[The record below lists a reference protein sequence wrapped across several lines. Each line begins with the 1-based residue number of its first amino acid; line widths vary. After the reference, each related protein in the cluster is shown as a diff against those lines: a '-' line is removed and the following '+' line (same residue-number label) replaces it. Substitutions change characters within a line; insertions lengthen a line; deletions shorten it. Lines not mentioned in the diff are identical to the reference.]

1 MKLSRIFAAVIIAAA
16 SAFGANAQRAMNPIT
31 KAMMDVYQQ
40 QLLEDPKDYETY
52 FRRANEYYNHDQYL
66 RALSDVENAIR
77 YTPAT
82 DKDLLF
88 QEYSL
93 RGNIYY
99 MNGKY
104 AEALTDL
111 NKALELDPTSY
122 VTIYLI
128 ANTQYELGD
137 LQNARTTYRRL
148 QRINNRSAEAL
159 FGLARIAARENNLG
173 LANDL
178 SNEAV
183 DLAPSSADSY
193 VRRAAVRKL
202 MGSNQ
207 GAVEDLLVAISTDK
221 SNPLAIA
228 ELVSLSN
235 SDYTAVMNGLSAAIR
250 TAPNQP
256 IFLYLR
262 ATIAMAH
269 HRYQAALTDFQKII
283 DLNLYDY
290 AGLHDSMA
298 LCHLAL
304 CHYPEALQEANFA
317 IGSADDNS
325 PYYVTRSRIRRA
337 MGDDKLALESA
348 DMAVEQNNLN
358 NEALIQKAWCFT
370 DAGKKKDA
378 AALLGEV
385 VLNDDTNPYYLLTR
399 ATLLSAD
406 NQRQG
411 AQSVATDL
419 LDLPSPSATDVKSLH
434 GFALLLLDKPGE
446 GVAWI
451 EDVLAA
457 TPDND
462 GSLHYNAACFYA
474 HQGNLDR
481 AFECME
487 SALRNGY
494 ASLYDWKVNR
504 DGLINVEPLRADP
517 RFADLMS
524 KYDYLFL

>member
-1 MKLSRIFAAVIIAAA
+1 MKSSRLFAALMLLAA
-16 SAFGANAQRAMNPIT
+16 SAFTLSAQKAMNPIT

-77 YTPAT
+77 YTPVS

-99 MNGKY
+99 MNGKFTD
-104 AEALTDL
+104 ALNDL

-137 LQNARTTYRRL
+137 LQGAKATYRKL

-159 FGLARIAARENNLG
+159 FGLARVAARENNLG

-193 VRRAAVRKL
+193 VRRAAVRQL

-228 ELVSLSN
+228 ELVKISN
-235 SDYTAVMNGLSAAIR
+235 TDYTAVMNGLSSAIR
-250 TAPNQP
+250 TAPNVP

-269 HRYQAALTDFQKII
+269 HRYQAALTDFQKI
-283 DLNLYDY
+283 LELGLYDY
-290 AGLHDSMA
+290 AGLHDSIA
-298 LCHLAL
+298 LCQLAL
-304 CHYPEALQEANFA
+304 GHYPEALQEANFA
-317 IGSADDNS
+317 IGSSDDNS
-325 PYYVTRSRIRRA
+325 SYYVTRSRIRRA
-337 MGDDKLALESA
+337 MGEDKQALESA

-358 NEALIQKAWCFT
+358 NEALIQKAWCLT
-370 DAGKKKDA
+370 DAGKKKEA

-399 ATLLSAD
+399 ASLLAAD

-411 AQSVATDL
+411 AQTAASEL
-419 LDLPSPSATDVKSLH
+419 LELESPSATDVKSLR
-434 GFALLLLDKPGE
+434 GFALLILDKPGE

-457 TPDND
+457 NPDND
-462 GSLHYNAACFYA
+462 GSINYYAACFYA
-474 HQGNLDR
+474 QQGNFDR
-481 AFECME
+481 AFQCME
-487 SALRNGY
+487 TSLRNGY
-494 ASLYDWKVNR
+494 ASLYDWKVNS
-504 DGLINVEPLRADP
+504 DGLINVKPLREDS
-517 RFADLMS
+517 RFDDLMS